1 MEQSRPSSKAT
12 SGRVWMG
19 PFAIGPLRFS
29 IRGRLGII
37 FRLSIGQTA
46 PPMFIFCTRTLSFTK
61 NVHYFLTKSYKPL
74 ARKPLRIRVTQIAVA
89 TLTSDWFL
97 YKDRRTSN
105 ASRIVEHRL
114 LSEATLPGSRGH
126 RRRTPR
132 RTRGVFTGRTEKR
145 GQRGRGNNTDRS
157 FHFFHHSVFFCKPF
171 YTSLSLSFS
180 PSLSFFG
187 TFFLLYSRIFSF
199 LLFPRS
205 SFFLWISLF
214 HAEGC
219 PHGGAALL
227 SVRAA
232 LASSDT
238 SESLPPFQ
246 MPRVD
251 RTNAGHTPLRISR
264 ALLWP
269 CDPRTTRFFN
279 FLIYFP
285 CVRDLTPGEI
295 I

>member
-171 YTSLSLSFS
+171 YTSLSLS
-180 PSLSFFG
+180 L
-187 TFFLLYSRIFSF
+187 
-199 LLFPRS
+199 
-205 SFFLWISLF
+205 
-214 HAEGC
+214 
-219 PHGGAALL
+219 
-227 SVRAA
+227 
-232 LASSDT
+232 
-238 SESLPPFQ
+238 SLPPFLFW
-246 MPRVD
+246 D
-251 RTNAGHTPLRISR
+251 FFSSLFTYFLFLTFSTIFFLPL
-264 ALLWP
+264 
-269 CDPRTTRFFN
+269 
-279 FLIYFP
+279 
-285 CVRDLTPGEI
+285 DLTFSRGGVSTRRRGSPLGSRRSRVVRHFGEPPPVSDAPCRSYECRTHSAKNLARAAMAL
-295 I
+295 